1 MSLGISI
8 IKREAA
14 SFLFKDRNDHM
25 VRKIAGIWRNYIP
38 ASFKLLT
45 FLLFLTFLLP
55 GNVAADLAPQ
65 ELPVIRVGAYENHP
79 KIYTDDEGK
88 VVGLFPDIL
97 NYIAIKEGW
106 KLKYVHGDWTQCLD
120 RLETNEIDIMVDVAF
135 SEKRA
140 TLYDFSNETFLVNWA
155 AVYTGKEHTIESLV
169 DLNGKK
175 VAVMKGSIHTDG
187 EGGIKKLAEKFDFA
201 ATFIEVDNYK
211 EVFELLANNK
221 ADAGIVNRI
230 FGSLFADEYGVKKTT
245 IIFNPRH
252 LKFAF
257 PKDSA
262 LAPLLTE
269 KIDHHL
275 NELKKN
281 PESIYNKA
289 LYIYL
294 SGLPREMIFADPA
307 TIAEQGKKI
316 RLTSAENEWIR
327 KHPIIRLGID
337 PEFAPFEYI
346 AKNGIY
352 SGIASEYIEKLNQR
366 LGLNLQVVKGL
377 SWKEAVEK
385 AKAREVDV
393 LPCVGITRDRKTYLK
408 YSRPYINFHR
418 VIITRTDT
426 PFLTGLDDIKNMAVA
441 VQENTSHEGY
451 LRENTDI
458 EPVLY
463 QTLQEALLAV
473 SDGKAEAFVGNIA
486 SSTYWIRNLNLTN
499 LKVASPV
506 SQKTQNLYFAVRKDW
521 PELVSIINKGLA
533 SLSLDEEN
541 KIRKRWVNIEYK
553 PGIAPR
559 VVWRYIL
566 QTIGIALLALIVI
579 LAWNYKLKEEIK
591 KRNILEDQ
599 LYKANESL
607 KKLDQLKSMF
617 IASMSHELRTPLNSI
632 IGFTGIIMQGMTGP
646 INEKQ
651 QDHLGRVYHSAKHL
665 LDLITD
671 VIDISKIEAGR
682 IDVFPEEFSLS
693 EIVDE
698 AIINIEPQLKLKNL
712 QLDKDVPAEL
722 MVNTDR
728 KRLLQCIINYLSNA
742 VKFTESGGVTITARE
757 INDLIEIRVKDTGIG
772 IPEQDIPKLFEA
784 FERLET
790 HLRVKAGGTGLG
802 LYLTKKLVTELLK
815 GTIQVESEE
824 EKGSVFGLRI
834 PKNLAETDSNK
845 MDNETKKVAE

>member
-1 MSLGISI
+1 MA
-8 IKREAA
+8 K
-14 SFLFKDRNDHM
+14 
-25 VRKIAGIWRNYIP
+25 KITGMWQEYVP
-38 ASFKLLT
+38 TFFKLLT
-45 FLLFLTFLLP
+45 TLVILTFLLP
-55 GNVAADLAPQ
+55 GNVSADLSSQAPQ
-65 ELPVIRVGAYENHP
+65 VIRVGAYENHP
-79 KIYTDDEGK
+79 KIYTDDEGET
-88 VVGLFPDIL
+88 VGLFPDVL
-97 NYIAIKEGW
+97 NYIASKEGW
-106 KLKYVHGDWTQCLD
+106 KLKYVHGDWTQCLN

-140 TLYDFSNETFLVNWA
+140 RIYDFSNETFLVNWA
-155 AVYTGKEHTIESLV
+155 AVYTGKENTIESLL
-169 DLNGKK
+169 DLDTKK

-187 EGGIKKLAEKFDFA
+187 EGGIKKLAEKFDFD
-201 ATFIEVDNYK
+201 ATFIEVDSYK
-211 EVFELLANNK
+211 EVFELLASNK

-230 FGSLFADEYGVKKTT
+230 FGSLFADEYGLKKTT
-245 IIFNPRH
+245 IIFNPKH

-257 PKDSA
+257 PKGSA
-262 LAPLLTE
+262 LAPLLIE
-269 KIDHHL
+269 KIDLHL
-275 NELKKN
+275 NELKNN
-281 PESIYNKA
+281 PDSIYNKA

-307 TIAEQGKKI
+307 TVAEQAKKI
-316 RLTSAENEWIR
+316 RLTAAEKAWIS
-327 KHPIIRLGID
+327 KHPVIRLGID

-346 AKNGIY
+346 ANNGIY
-352 SGIASEYIEKLNQR
+352 SGIASEYIKTLNQR
-366 LGLNLQVVKGL
+366 LGLNMQVVKGL
-377 SWKEAVEK
+377 TWKEAVEK
-385 AKAREVDV
+385 AKSREVDV
-393 LPCVGITRDRKTYLK
+393 LPCVGVTQDRKTYLK

-463 QTLQEALLAV
+463 KTLQEALLVV
-473 SDGKAEAFVGNIA
+473 SDGKADAFVGNIA

-521 PELVSIINKGLA
+521 PELTGIINKGLA
-533 SLSLDEEN
+533 SLSREEEN
-541 KIRKRWVNIEYK
+541 DIRKRWVNIEYK
-553 PGIAPR
+553 PGIDPR

-566 QTIGIALLALIVI
+566 QIIGVALLVLTVI
-579 LAWNYKLKEEIK
+579 LAWNYRLKEEIK
-591 KRNILEDQ
+591 KRNVLEGQ
-599 LYKANESL
+599 LYKANEGL
-607 KKLDQLKSMF
+607 KKVDQLKSMF

-632 IGFTGIIMQGMTGP
+632 IGFTGIILQGMTGP
-646 INEKQ
+646 LNEKQ

-682 IDVFPEEFSLS
+682 IDVFPEEFALS
-693 EIVDE
+693 EVVDE
-698 AIINIEPQLKLKNL
+698 AIVNIEPQLKSKNL
-712 QLDKDVPAEL
+712 QLDKEVPAGL

-728 KRLLQCIINYLSNA
+728 KRLLQCIINYLSNG

-757 INDLIEIRVKDTGIG
+757 IDDLVEIRVKDTGIG
-772 IPEQDIPKLFEA
+772 IPKQEMPKLFEA

-834 PKNLAETDSNK
+834 PKNLAEADSNK
-845 MDNETKKVAE
+845 GVNESEKVSG